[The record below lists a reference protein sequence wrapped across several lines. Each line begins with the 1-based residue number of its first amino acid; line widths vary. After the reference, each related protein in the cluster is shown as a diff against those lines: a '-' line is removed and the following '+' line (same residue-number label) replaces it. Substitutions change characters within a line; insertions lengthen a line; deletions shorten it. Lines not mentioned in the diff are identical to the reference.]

1 MSNFRVLSASQLT
14 TYATC
19 TQQWAYRY
27 AEKAPEE
34 CRSGALV
41 LGSAVDVALKTLVHQ
56 VRSGE
61 ATVGT
66 VKPKELLHEAWGAET
81 SSKSDVPIDWG
92 EKGEPASLRTA
103 EALVEAYAKL
113 PDLETRIAR
122 IASVDLRFELPVL
135 DPSTGQ
141 PVPRLG
147 VQGILDFVERDAA
160 GKLRAL
166 DLKTAGS
173 RAGWSPDDTRWHVQ
187 GSVYAWALKELHGDD
202 AADDVAFHIGF
213 KLKEPVWED
222 RVVYLPAAAQRRVL
236 LSLIAASQSM
246 ERATPFPQRSWACT
260 SGCAYARRCDAW
272 QETAVVEVRRDP
284 FAA

>member
-34 CRSGALV
+34 SRSGALV

-81 SSKSDVPIDWG
+81 SSKPEVPIDWG
-92 EKGEPASLRTA
+92 EKGAPANLRTA
-103 EALVEAYAKL
+103 EALVEAFARL
-113 PDLETRIAR
+113 PDLEQRIAR
-122 IASVDLRFELPVL
+122 IVSVDLRFELPVL
-135 DPSTGQ
+135 DPRTEQ
-141 PVPRLG
+141 PAPGLG
-147 VQGILDFVERDAA
+147 VQGILDFVERDAD

-187 GSVYAWALKELHGDD
+187 GSVYAWALKELHGD
-202 AADDVAFHIGF
+202 AAAEDVAFHIGF

-222 RVVYLPAAAQRRVL
+222 RVVNLPAAARRRVL

-246 ERATPFPQRSWACT
+246 DRATPFPQKSWACA
-260 SGCAYARRCDAW
+260 GCAYSRRCDDW
-272 QETAVVEVRRDP
+272 QSTPGVVLRRDP

>member
-1 MSNFRVLSASQLT
+1 MSDFRLLSASQLT
-14 TYATC
+14 TYSTC

-27 AEKAPEE
+27 LEKAPEE
-34 CRSGALV
+34 SRAGALV

-56 VRSGE
+56 VRAGE
-61 ATVGT
+61 AAIAT
-66 VKPKELLHEAWGAET
+66 VKPKDLLHEAWGAET
-81 SSKSDVPIDWG
+81 SVKPDVRIDWG

-103 EALVEAYAKL
+103 EALVEAFAKL
-113 PDLETRIAR
+113 PDLEVRIAR
-122 IASVDLRFELPVL
+122 IVSVDLRFELPIL
-135 DPSTGQ
+135 DPRTGQ
-141 PVPRLG
+141 PVPGLG
-147 VQGILDFVERDAA
+147 VQGILDFVERDAG

-202 AADDVAFHIGF
+202 ASDDVAFHIGF
-213 KLKEPVWED
+213 KLKESIWED

-246 ERATPFPQRSWACT
+246 DRATPFPQKSWACP
-260 SGCAYARRCDAW
+260 GCAYTRRCDAW
-272 QETAVVEVRRDP
+272 QETAVIEVQRDP